1 MTRRFLTV
9 AALIEREQRRNR
21 IAQRL
26 AGMMAC
32 AWLLLTATMI
42 AGWMLTW

>member
-1 MTRRFLTV
+1 MERFITL
-9 AALIEREQRRNR
+9 ASLIERQQRRQR
-21 IAQRL
+21 MAQRL

>member
-1 MTRRFLTV
+1 MTHHTLTELLV
-9 AALIEREQRRNR
+9 RQQRQQR

-42 AGWMLTW
+42 SGWMLTW